1 MDLFKKDSFFQSIN
15 RRSFMKFLGYAGLS
29 SAGLLPACD
38 GVAAAEKKKGAMS
51 RPPVPPIDLAAPA
64 MTETATFSLG

>member
-1 MDLFKKDSFFQSIN
+1 
-15 RRSFMKFLGYAGLS
+15 MKFLGYAGLS
-29 SAGLLPACD
+29 SAGLLHACD
-38 GVAAAEKKKGAMS
+38 GVAAAEKKKGAMN